1 MKAPEIV
8 SLTPGK
14 RVLFL
19 TKDPELIRRQ
29 LRGELDLR
37 MDELTVE
44 ELLDDINTDAM
55 TPAWVC
61 FSHRPEDIA
70 RDAYAGLIVDGKR
83 LFERDALRNGNFEVI
98 VSGHRKGV
106 GSSRE
111 TAVQAE
117 KWSGIRI
124 AIAASFAPIHA
135 RNNISQGVLMGDHE
149 QLRRL
154 QRGSGIPLAEFYS
167 GYDPITRIVVQQ
179 GGLFPFSKALAAG
192 EIELPRPDTGERPMT
207 MAEKLLARHLVESA
221 GPARGAGG
229 EGGEDGAAGPEAS
242 GGVGGAE
249 GAGGERRYVKPGD
262 AVVVSVDGGYSHE
275 FTTAQV
281 HYFLEQEHGAD
292 YQIKNPAR
300 FAVFEDHLIYA
311 DEVPKMR
318 PFAEKIENLRE
329 LQRQFQA
336 HTGVRNFAAV
346 SGLSPGICHE
356 VAREALVEPGDFI
369 QATDSHT
376 CMGGVNNALT
386 WGVGAT
392 EYADLIHSGFTQVE
406 VPESI
411 RFELAGK
418 LGPGVTAKDVMLY
431 ILLEFAKRELTLD
444 RVMEFAGPGVSTLS
458 MDERATLT
466 NMATECS
473 AKTAIVVADEETFR
487 WLAEWRPDAGEDVR
501 ARWRRRAVA
510 PDPGAV
516 YAGGV
521 HAIDLSA
528 MRPMVA
534 HPGDPDRG
542 IPSDPTNGAWIEDI
556 GDVEI
561 DIAYGGSC
569 TAGKIDDLIFY
580 HQVVKEAVDAGLRV
594 AEGVRF
600 LIQCGSQAVEQ
611 FVRDNGLAETFE
623 RAGVTL
629 IHPGCGACIGCGPGV
644 SETPG
649 EVTVSAINRNYKGR
663 SGPGK
668 LWLASPLT
676 VAASA
681 FTGRITAYRPGMFAD
696 LAGQRPRRP
705 RLPVLNPA

>member
-1 MKAPEIV
+1 MKPPETIR
-8 SLTPGK
+8 LTPGK

-37 MDELTVE
+37 MEDLAVDD
-44 ELLDDINTDAM
+44 LLDDINTDAM

-70 RDAYAGLIVDGKR
+70 RDAYAGLVVDGKR
-83 LFERDALRNGNFEVI
+83 LFERDALIHGNFEVI
-98 VSGHRKGV
+98 VSGFRKGV

-124 AIAASFAPIHA
+124 AVAASFAPIHA
-135 RNNISQGVLMGDHE
+135 RNNISQGVLMGDHG

-154 QRGSGIPLAEFYS
+154 QAGEGIPLEEFCA
-167 GYDPITRIVVQQ
+167 GWDPITRIVIHQ

-192 EIELPRPDTGERPMT
+192 EIDLPSPETGPRPMT
-207 MAEKLLARHLVESA
+207 MAEKILAKHLM
-221 GPARGAGG
+221 GAG
-229 EGGEDGAAGPEAS
+229 DGP
-242 GGVGGAE
+242 
-249 GAGGERRYVKPGD
+249 RYVKPGD
-262 AVVVSVDGGYSHE
+262 AVVVTVDGGYTHE

-281 HYFLEQEHGAD
+281 HYFLEQEYGTD
-292 YQIKNPAR
+292 YVIKNPGK

-318 PFAEKIENLRE
+318 AFLDKIETLRE
-329 LQRQFQA
+329 LQREFQR
-336 HTGVRNFAAV
+336 HTGVRDFSAKDRI
-346 SGLSPGICHE
+346 SPGICHE
-356 VAREALVEPGDFI
+356 VAREHLIDPGDFI

-376 CMGGVNNALT
+376 CMGGVNNALA

-392 EYADLIHSGFTQVE
+392 EYADLVHQGFTQVE

-411 RFELAGK
+411 RFELVGK
-418 LGPGVTAKDVMLY
+418 LQSGVTAKDLMLY
-431 ILLEFAKRELTLD
+431 ILLNHARPQLTLD
-444 RVMEFAGPGVSTLS
+444 RVMEFAGPGVATLS

-466 NMATECS
+466 NMATECA
-473 AKTAIVVADEETFR
+473 AKTAIVVADDETWR
-487 WLAEWRPDAGEDVR
+487 WLTEWRLLPASTVER
-501 ARWRRRAVA
+501 LKARAVA
-510 PDPGAV
+510 PDPGAE

-521 HAIDLSA
+521 HTIDLSIL
-528 MRPMVA
+528 RPMVA

-542 IPSDPTNGAWIEDI
+542 IPSDPTNGAWVNEI
-556 GDVEI
+556 GDVPI

-580 HQVVKEAVDAGLRV
+580 HQVVKEAVDAGV
-594 AEGVRF
+594 KIAPGVRF
-600 LIQCGSQAVEQ
+600 MIQCGSQAVED
-611 FVRDNGLAETFE
+611 FVRANGLAETFE
-623 RAGVTL
+623 RAGVQL

-644 SETPG
+644 SETAD

-681 FTGRITAYRPGMFAD
+681 FTGRITAYTPGMFQKMKAETPE
-696 LAGQRPRRP
+696 LA
-705 RLPVLNPA
+705 PV